1 MENNIIDLIAQG
13 NAAAAKEAIT
23 QSLSNKSFEALD
35 SIKKDIAQSL
45 YRSEEPE
52 QETEV
57 EPEETETAE

>member
-35 SIKKDIAQSL
+35 FIKKDIAQSL

-52 QETEV
+52 QETE
-57 EPEETETAE
+57 EETETPE